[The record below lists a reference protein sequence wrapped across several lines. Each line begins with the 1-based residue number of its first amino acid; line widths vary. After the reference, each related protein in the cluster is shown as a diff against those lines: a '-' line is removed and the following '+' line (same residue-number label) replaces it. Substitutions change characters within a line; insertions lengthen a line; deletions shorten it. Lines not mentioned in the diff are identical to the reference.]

1 MHAAARGGEVAS
13 CRRPAGRRPARQS
26 DGPPTTARILG
37 TGLKLSHIKT
47 YRAHLDRGSGG
58 QQSEIA
64 LPPCEHSNWPLR
76 YCEERRR
83 SIQCR
88 TRQPEVHREAW
99 KHPALVSSL
108 ARSGCPFRVGD
119 RAGLGCRE
127 SRFPVPRG
135 GGARLRGS
143 RRAAF
148 AGAYYYL
155 VVDKHTDMLS
165 RMCEQFIV

>member
-1 MHAAARGGEVAS
+1 MQAAERGGEVAS

-26 DGPPTTARILG
+26 DEQPTTARILG

-108 ARSGCPFRVGD
+108 ARSGHPFRVGD
-119 RAGLGCRE
+119 RASLG
-127 SRFPVPRG
+127 G
-135 GGARLRGS
+135 
-143 RRAAF
+143 RRAGAPF
-148 AGAYYYL
+148 LAGVAR
-155 VVDKHTDMLS
+155 D
-165 RMCEQFIV
+165 CEDRAAPLLHGLR